1 MARTQ
6 SDNTATEKNQRNPP
20 LQITCEPEFK
30 ADVEDL
36 ARAFGYSNTS
46 TFLREIVAEYV
57 EINREQ
63 ITRYRELIASPLIK
77 PKPKRQRN
85 KKTFATMPTAGQ
97 DKPTTAANSG
107 AEACIDTAKGGD
119 DRAQN

>member
-1 MARTQ
+1 MAKTQ
-6 SDNTATEKNQRNPP
+6 SDNTATEKKKRPPP

-30 ADVEDL
+30 ADVDDL
-36 ARAFGYSNTS
+36 ARAFGYSDTS
-46 TFLREIVAEYV
+46 KFLREIVAEYV

-85 KKTFATMPTAGQ
+85 KKTSATPTTPAQ
-97 DKPTTAANSG
+97 DKPTS
-107 AEACIDTAKGGD
+107 DTASDKGGD
-119 DRAQN
+119 EQ